1 MVNCKEFALD
11 DLMAIVAVPV
21 GKYTPSSTTSELDQ
35 ITRVML
41 MPTIDAE
48 TLDDIVDADAIVI
61 GKTSQNGSALI
72 PIIRE
77 TGKVK
82 DSESLD
88 TAGRLHTVNV
98 ECEVDDRDSEVWTLL
113 HRLERMAAHLLLTSR
128 DGSRFFVQGS
138 EETFLCTVNRDGEK
152 TGVSLKVQCMM
163 GVQMLV
169 QSA

>member
-1 MVNCKEFALD
+1 
-11 DLMAIVAVPV
+11 MAIVAVPV
-21 GKYTPSSTTSELDQ
+21 SKYTPSGTSMLAPA
-35 ITRVML
+35 IT
-41 MPTIDAE
+41 DAE
-48 TLDDIVDADAIVI
+48 TLETLDGIVDADAIVI
-61 GKTSQNGSALI
+61 GKSSQNGSALI
-72 PIIRE
+72 PIIRD

-98 ECEVDDRDSEVWTLL
+98 ECEVDNRDSEVWTLL

-138 EETFLCTVNRDGEK
+138 EDTYLCTVNRDGEK
-152 TGVSLKVQCMM
+152 TSVSLKVQCMM

>member
-1 MVNCKEFALD
+1 MTNCKEFALD

-21 GKYTPSSTTSELDQ
+21 GKYAPSSATILS
-35 ITRVML
+35 
-41 MPTIDAE
+41 PTIDVE
-48 TLDDIVDADAIVI
+48 ELDDIVDADAITI
-61 GKTSQNGSALI
+61 GTMPQDGSALI
-72 PIIRE
+72 PIVKG

-88 TAGRLHTVNV
+88 TAGRLHTVSV

-113 HRLERMAAHLLLTSR
+113 HRLERMAAHLILTSR

-138 EETFLCTVNRDGEK
+138 ENTFLCTVNRDGEK

-163 GVQMLV
+163 GVQMLT
-169 QSA
+169 